1 MFFIYCGVLIASGD
15 VMYSKTKKEIIE
27 SFIADA
33 KGMIMKEIKK
43 ITAFRLLF
51 IISTKSLGRLILGG
65 VTAALGACFMHYIGM
80 LAMEFPGEVVW
91 RPEMV
96 FVSCLIAA
104 VAGTAAFLIL
114 FRLLSL
120 FPDLEVLRLASAL
133 LMAIAVSAMHYTG
146 MSAAQFRYDPTRF
159 SITLGDSHA
168 DEEIAFY
175 GALVAS
181 NVFLWLMIIAL
192 LADTRKLMNEKNRNL
207 NEADNLIKRMAEENV
222 NNKSPIISIRT
233 YLIVP
238 FLAHVK
244 VRLINQSDMLVLLLL
259 IMAKRNQQLLRQQQ
273 LHRILSAALCKIVSH
288 HSLV

>member
-207 NEADNLIKRMAEENV
+207 NEAHPRFINALAEENV
-222 NNKSPIISIRT
+222 NNKFTNNINSYLSHRSIPSSREGS
-233 YLIVP
+233 V
-238 FLAHVK
+238 
-244 VRLINQSDMLVLLLL
+244 NQSV
-259 IMAKRNQQLLRQQQ
+259 
-273 LHRILSAALCKIVSH
+273 
-288 HSLV
+288 